1 MKQTES
7 QFYPRIIALVTAG
20 LLGVATFQIFQPFL
34 GPLLWAGLFAFILFP
49 VNQALRRAF
58 RGRKGAAALLLTLG
72 VHLVIVFPALL
83 SVGVFV
89 TQSSNLVGRLH
100 AAADRYY
107 IAKASDLFRVLVFE
121 RGMRWIWTMVP
132 VTVEQTREWIVRGGE
147 RLLQTLM
154 SLSSSLFAGA
164 LGAFVGLPSPIVLG
178 VLGMGAALLPL
189 VGTAIIWVPAAVVL
203 AAQGRWGAAV
213 FIAPWGALVVSS
225 ADNFVRS
232 IFISGRAEIS
242 TFPVFIGLLGGISAF
257 GPIGIFLGPVVVALV
272 LALLRFAEESRGR
285 IGTQQRPA
293 QAAEGLSVRPGRAAA
308 VPASANRSGLQHPS
322 LLAHAARL
330 GM

>member
-20 LLGVATFQIFQPFL
+20 LLGVATFQILQPFL

-147 RLLQTLM
+147 RLPIRRGSGGVRRPAVADRPRCPGDGRSTPA
-154 SLSSSLFAGA
+154 SCRNRHH
-164 LGAFVGLPSPIVLG
+164 LGA
-178 VLGMGAALLPL
+178 
-189 VGTAIIWVPAAVVL
+189 
-203 AAQGRWGAAV
+203 
-213 FIAPWGALVVSS
+213 
-225 ADNFVRS
+225 
-232 IFISGRAEIS
+232 
-242 TFPVFIGLLGGISAF
+242 
-257 GPIGIFLGPVVVALV
+257 
-272 LALLRFAEESRGR
+272 RGR
-285 IGTQQRPA
+285 GARGT
-293 QAAEGLSVRPGRAAA
+293 GTLG
-308 VPASANRSGLQHPS
+308 RSGFYSAMGGPR
-322 LLAHAARL
+322 RL
-330 GM
+330 VS